1 MWIPIALVPLWIYKS
16 HGDAGK
22 PVAVI
27 FFLVMIF
34 MMHCGQ
40 AIGGP
45 GWMGWMSDL
54 VPPQIRGTYF
64 SRRRQW
70 GLLSA
75 IPAAWG
81 AGWLLDH
88 YALTTDSAVVM
99 TWCAVV
105 FLVAC
110 FFGTLDIIT
119 FFWVPEV
126 PTEPKKGS
134 DLLRAWGEPLRD
146 RNYLWFAGFVATL
159 IFAISFMGQF
169 VTLFI
174 MRQLG
179 ADNVGGQ
186 SKGLNQIT
194 QLMLLVAPML
204 AQLLVF
210 PFWGRAADRMGKRP
224 LLVLASLGM
233 VPVALAWCF
242 VTRETIWLGYVL
254 SALGGALWAGI
265 DVANFNMVLEFSGS
279 ARKTG
284 TKGGTAYASVNAVII
299 NIAGCLGGLASG
311 AIAEWLKD
319 FHWQAPLIGDFT
331 FFHVLFILSGILR
344 LASVVIFLP
353 YMHEPEARPAVE
365 ALRYMTS
372 NIYNNLFAAV
382 MQPLRLVGFRN
393 EEPEQVANENRDE
406 TPAAK

>member
-1 MWIPIALVPLWIYKS
+1 MFLVTLAWFFGAIWISATAGTPQTNYAKSLGASNFQFGVLSALPFIASFLSLPGTLLIEATGQRKKIFLIGLFFQRLMWIPIALVPLWIYKS

-119 FFWVPEV
+119 F
-126 PTEPKKGS
+126 
-134 DLLRAWGEPLRD
+134 
-146 RNYLWFAGFVATL
+146 
-159 IFAISFMGQF
+159 
-169 VTLFI
+169 
-174 MRQLG
+174 
-179 ADNVGGQ
+179 
-186 SKGLNQIT
+186 
-194 QLMLLVAPML
+194 
-204 AQLLVF
+204 
-210 PFWGRAADRMGKRP
+210 
-224 LLVLASLGM
+224 
-233 VPVALAWCF
+233 
-242 VTRETIWLGYVL
+242 
-254 SALGGALWAGI
+254 
-265 DVANFNMVLEFSGS
+265 
-279 ARKTG
+279 
-284 TKGGTAYASVNAVII
+284 
-299 NIAGCLGGLASG
+299 
-311 AIAEWLKD
+311 
-319 FHWQAPLIGDFT
+319 
-331 FFHVLFILSGILR
+331 
-344 LASVVIFLP
+344 
-353 YMHEPEARPAVE
+353 
-365 ALRYMTS
+365 
-372 NIYNNLFAAV
+372 
-382 MQPLRLVGFRN
+382 
-393 EEPEQVANENRDE
+393 
-406 TPAAK
+406 